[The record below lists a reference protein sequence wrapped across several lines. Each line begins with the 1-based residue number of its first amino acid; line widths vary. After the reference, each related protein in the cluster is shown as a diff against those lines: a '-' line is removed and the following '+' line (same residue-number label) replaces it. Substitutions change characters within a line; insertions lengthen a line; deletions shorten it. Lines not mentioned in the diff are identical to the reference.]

1 MRKKACVLHTFFKVC
16 CKFPPPPSN
25 THSRDAKTHFLFF
38 SPPASKSVSAPA
50 RQSFFPPRPARE
62 RKVRRLGP
70 ICKQVERHERVSVG
84 LPRAFAVRE
93 MPSTCTTRP
102 HLMKPSPINN
112 SSQLLPDRSPACPYG
127 RLAWGRESKTD
138 RNQMEAERS
147 AGEGRRNSHTN
158 RLYV

>member
-1 MRKKACVLHTFFKVC
+1 MFFI
-16 CKFPPPPSN
+16 
-25 THSRDAKTHFLFF
+25 HFLKFAVSSPHLLQAHTAAHRRKDAPFFF
-38 SPPASKSVSAPA
+38 SLLPHPSLSVHLHVRAFSLPALRESERSADSAQFVNKS
-50 RQSFFPPRPARE
+50 
-62 RKVRRLGP
+62 
-70 ICKQVERHERVSVG
+70 ERHERVSVG

-102 HLMKPSPINN
+102 RLMKPSPINN